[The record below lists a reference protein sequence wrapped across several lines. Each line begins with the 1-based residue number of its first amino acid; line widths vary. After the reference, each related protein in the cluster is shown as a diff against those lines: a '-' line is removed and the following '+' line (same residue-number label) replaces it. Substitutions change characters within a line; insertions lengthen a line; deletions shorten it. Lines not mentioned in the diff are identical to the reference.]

1 LALCEERLLLGR
13 FVLDDGAGVDEQ
25 MFSNDSPWV
34 FPTIGVRING
44 HAGDAMGQRPS
55 EDDIRSTYRATV
67 DELFDFV
74 IRRCRD
80 DRELAEDITQETWLR
95 AVDDW
100 ERNGLP
106 DRPAAWLA
114 RVADRLLSN
123 HRRHEAV
130 ERISGDDPD
139 TIVDQDGRAERRDQ
153 RSLVQRALERLP
165 AAEARLLETFHF
177 ERRPVAEIAA
187 SSGLSE
193 RAVEGRLRRA
203 RARLR
208 GLIGNEYPKE

>member
-1 LALCEERLLLGR
+1 MR
-13 FVLDDGAGVDEQ
+13 
-25 MFSNDSPWV
+25 
-34 FPTIGVRING
+34 
-44 HAGDAMGQRPS
+44 HRPS
-55 EDDIRSTYRATV
+55 EDDIRTTYRATV
-67 DELFDFV
+67 DDLFDFV
-74 IRRCRD
+74 VRRCRG
-80 DRELAEDITQETWLR
+80 DRALAEDITQETWLR

-114 RVADRLLSN
+114 RVAGRLLSN

-130 ERISGDDPD
+130 EQVSDNDPD
-139 TIVDQDGRAERRDQ
+139 TLVDEDDGGERRDQ
-153 RSLVQRALERLP
+153 RSMVQRALDKLP
-165 AAEARLLETFHF
+165 AAQARLLETFHF

-187 SSGLSE
+187 NTGLSQ

-208 GLIGNEYPKE
+208 ALVSNEPPRSDDQ

>member
-1 LALCEERLLLGR
+1 MR
-13 FVLDDGAGVDEQ
+13 
-25 MFSNDSPWV
+25 
-34 FPTIGVRING
+34 
-44 HAGDAMGQRPS
+44 QRPS
-55 EDDIRSTYRATV
+55 EDEIRTTYRATV
-67 DELFDFV
+67 DHLFDFV
-74 IRRCRD
+74 VRRCRG

-114 RVADRLLSN
+114 RVAGRLLSN

-130 ERISGDDPD
+130 EQISDDDPD
-139 TIVDQDGRAERRDQ
+139 TLVDEDDRAERRDQ
-153 RSLVQRALERLP
+153 RSMVQRALEKLP
-165 AAEARLLETFHF
+165 AAQARLLETFHF
-177 ERRPVAEIAA
+177 ERRPVADIAA
-187 SSGLSE
+187 STGLSE

-208 GLIGNEYPKE
+208 GLVGNEHPRSDDQ

>member
-1 LALCEERLLLGR
+1 MRE
-13 FVLDDGAGVDEQ
+13 
-25 MFSNDSPWV
+25 
-34 FPTIGVRING
+34 
-44 HAGDAMGQRPS
+44 RPS
-55 EDDIRSTYRATV
+55 EDDIRTTYRATV
-67 DELFDFV
+67 DDLFDFV
-74 IRRCRD
+74 VRRCRG

-114 RVADRLLSN
+114 RVAARLLSN

-130 ERISGDDPD
+130 EQISDDDPD
-139 TIVDQDGRAERRDQ
+139 TLVDESDRAERRDQ
-153 RSLVQRALERLP
+153 RSMVQRALEKLP
-165 AAEARLLETFHF
+165 AAQARLLETFHF

-187 SSGLSE
+187 SSGLSP

-208 GLIGNEYPKE
+208 GLVADELPESDE